1 MKIIIQLLLAA
12 LLPLASVVA
21 QDTKKS
27 PAAKP
32 VVLSSYRIM
41 AKPGHEPQLEAA
53 LSAHAKKFHKG
64 DHAWRVGEVKSGPDG
79 GMYHITEGPTSWTA
93 LDGRGDLGAEHM
105 KDYATNVQPHVE
117 RSSPELLLTYQTALS
132 TTDATKWTDKV
143 GIAHYVL
150 KPGRGTQTT
159 DALKKWKAIYEK
171 VGLTVAVWR
180 TAWSGE
186 TTYVLVFRLKTGFR
200 QFDEP
205 MSASELR
212 KAADE
217 LFGAG
222 EYDRLQQAAADNFSK
237 TWSELIEFKPA
248 LGSQ

>member
-1 MKIIIQLLLAA
+1 MKNIIRLFLAA
-12 LLPLASVVA
+12 LLPLAIVVA

-27 PAAKP
+27 PATKP

-41 AKPGHEPQLEAA
+41 PKPGHEPQLEAA
-53 LSAHAKKFHKG
+53 LAAHANKFHKG

-93 LDGRGDLGAEHM
+93 LDGRGNLGAEHM

-117 RSSPELLLTYQTALS
+117 RSSPELLLTYQTSLS

-143 GIAHYVL
+143 GIAHYVV

-205 MSASELR
+205 TPEFR

-222 EYDRLQQAAADNFSK
+222 EYERLQQAAADNFSK

-248 LGSQ
+248 LGSR